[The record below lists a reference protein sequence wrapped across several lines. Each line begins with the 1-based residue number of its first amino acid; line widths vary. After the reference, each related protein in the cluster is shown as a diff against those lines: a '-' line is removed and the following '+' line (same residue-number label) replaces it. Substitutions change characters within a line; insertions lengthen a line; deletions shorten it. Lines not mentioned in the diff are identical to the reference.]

1 MKNIL
6 LVSMKKKC
14 NRVKL
19 MFEKNF
25 HLIKNS
31 EELLLKGNIQ
41 GRWVALQ
48 VLEHALKKIDTY
60 NAVKRSI
67 RVKGDRLFVGDVE
80 YELSKLNNI
89 YVLGAG
95 KASFDIAKALED
107 VLQERIRD
115 GVIIEKKGREKKLNK
130 IRIIEAGHPIPDEA
144 GLMGAVEI
152 TKMANK
158 ASEGDL
164 VFVAITG
171 GCSALMPL
179 PAEGLTLE
187 DKIDVNKL
195 LLNSGATIDE
205 INTVRKHISQI
216 KGGRLALMIHPSEMV
231 NLIVIDE
238 VAGKPWGPTI
248 SDDTTF
254 EDVRSVLNK
263 YNLWGN
269 LPENVRIYLENAEQE
284 SETPK
289 EKDFTALGIKAN
301 TIILATNSDACEA
314 AAEEARRLGYK
325 ASILTTSLE
334 GESKDIGIAL
344 SAIAKEVDSNS
355 RPIKSPGVIIL
366 GGETTVTL
374 VGEAGEG
381 GRNQELALSASLKIA
396 GCKNIVLASLGTD
409 GTDGPTDI
417 AGAIVDGY
425 TLSRTQRIGIDLVS
439 ELKNH
444 NSSYVFR
451 TLGDAIFTEATGTN
465 VMDLQVIVITEK
477 PIP

>member
-1 MKNIL
+1 M
-6 LVSMKKKC
+6 KC

-25 HLIKNS
+25 QLIKNS
-31 EELLLKGNIQ
+31 EELLLKGNIH
-41 GRWVALQ
+41 GRRVALQ
-48 VLEHALKKIDTY
+48 VLEHALKKVDAYT
-60 NAVKRSI
+60 AVKRTI
-67 RVKGDRLFVGDVE
+67 CIKGDRLFVGDEE
-80 YELSKLNNI
+80 YELSKLKHI

-107 VLQERIRD
+107 ILQERIRD
-115 GVIIEKKGREKKLNK
+115 GVIIEKRGRGKKLKK
-130 IRIIEAGHPIPDEA
+130 IRVIEAGHPIPDEA
-144 GLMGAVEI
+144 GLKGAVEI
-152 TKMANK
+152 TKLANR

-179 PAEGLTLE
+179 PAEGLALK
-187 DKIDVNKL
+187 DKINVNKIL
-195 LLNSGATIDE
+195 LKSGATIDE

-248 SDDTTF
+248 SDETTF

-263 YNLWGN
+263 YKLWGN
-269 LPENVRIYLENAEQE
+269 LPENVRIHLENADQG

-289 EKDFTALGIKAN
+289 EEEFTALGINAS
-301 TIILATNSDACEA
+301 TFILAANSDACEA
-314 AAEEARRLGYK
+314 AAEEAKRFGYK
-325 ASILTTSLE
+325 SSILTTSLE

-344 SAIAKEVDSNS
+344 SAIAKEVDNNS
-355 RPIKSPGVIIL
+355 RPIKSPGVIIS

-374 VGEAGEG
+374 FGEAGEG
-381 GRNQELALSASLKIA
+381 GRNQELALSASLKID
-396 GCKNIVLASLGTD
+396 GYKNIVLASLGTD

-425 TLSRTQRIGIDLVS
+425 TLSRAQQMGIDLVS

-451 TLGDAIFTEATGTN
+451 KLGDTIFTGATGTN
-465 VMDLQVIVITEK
+465 VMDLQVIVITE
-477 PIP
+477 